1 MFASLSWKWVYEIS
15 PWKEHQNLN
24 RPQGNAPGDSCELQ
38 APCERDGH
46 WDQPLLMSLL
56 SDGPPRCLEVPA
68 RLAAALCL
76 KVGSVP
82 RSEACYRVST
92 VNPAGIISQT
102 IPAPSSTRNRRRTC
116 SRGELPPD
124 PLGGSSCFFSFPP
137 RAHQPSLSE
146 AAVQPAR
153 ACSTAKQ
160 PCPGDTEG
168 KRKGG
173 EKPERKMLE
182 FGSVCPSLLTL
193 SRRRLWWGS

>member
-1 MFASLSWKWVYEIS
+1 MW
-15 PWKEHQNLN
+15 
-24 RPQGNAPGDSCELQ
+24 
-38 APCERDGH
+38 
-46 WDQPLLMSLL
+46 LL
-56 SDGPPRCLEVPA
+56 SDGHPRCLEVST
-68 RLAAALCL
+68 RLATALYL

-92 VNPAGIISQT
+92 VNPAGIASQT
-102 IPAPSSTRNRRRTC
+102 IPASSSTRNCRRTC
-116 SRGELPPD
+116 SGGEPPPD
-124 PLGGSSCFFSFPP
+124 PAGGSSCFFAFPL

-146 AAVQPAR
+146 AAVQPAG

-168 KRKGG
+168 KRKSG

-193 SRRRLWWGS
+193 SRRRL